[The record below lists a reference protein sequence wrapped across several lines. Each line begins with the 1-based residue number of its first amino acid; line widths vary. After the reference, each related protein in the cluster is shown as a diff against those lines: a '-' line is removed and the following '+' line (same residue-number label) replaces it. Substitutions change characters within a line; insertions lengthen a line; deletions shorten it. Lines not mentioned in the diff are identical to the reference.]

1 MISLSSL
8 FEIGSGCLDHFSYD
22 ARLRARPVVATTTE
36 KDGTGVHGG
45 KGRGQLTKELLS

>member
-8 FEIGSGCLDHFSYD
+8 FEIGSGCLDHFSFD
-22 ARLRARPVVATTTE
+22 ARLRARLVVATTSE

>member
-22 ARLRARPVVATTTE
+22 ARLRARPLVAATTE
-36 KDGTGVHGG
+36 KVGSGVHGG
-45 KGRGQLTKELLS
+45 KGCGQRAKELLS